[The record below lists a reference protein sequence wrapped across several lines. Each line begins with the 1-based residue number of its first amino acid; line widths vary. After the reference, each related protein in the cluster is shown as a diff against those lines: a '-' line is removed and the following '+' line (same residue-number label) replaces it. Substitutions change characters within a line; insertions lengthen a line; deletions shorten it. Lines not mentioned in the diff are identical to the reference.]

1 MKHAGAL
8 CLASLLI
15 TACAHTSARPD
26 EDQRPMTRDDPELV
40 AARERLDR
48 SEGEL
53 GGLMAEARPVDC
65 KRAAALGETICA
77 LAERI
82 CVLVARTPADP
93 SGPAQCTDAR
103 TRCKTARDRVQA
115 ACPGK

>member
-1 MKHAGAL
+1 MKHARAL
-8 CLASLLI
+8 CLASLLFA
-15 TACAHTSARPD
+15 ACAHSSSRPD
-26 EDQRPMTRDDPELV
+26 EDQQPMTRDDRELV
-40 AARERLDR
+40 AAREELAH

-53 GGLMAEARPVDC
+53 GGLTAEARPVDC
-65 KRAAALGETICA
+65 KRAAALSDTICA

-93 SGPAQCTDAR
+93 TGPAQCTDAR
-103 TRCKTARDRVQA
+103 TRCKAARDRVQA